1 MHNFLHSFVMFEFL
15 WWLGG
20 RFILNEQLH
29 NDNLQIYK
37 GNCTRY

>member
-1 MHNFLHSFVMFEFL
+1 M
-15 WWLGG
+15 
-20 RFILNEQLH
+20 LNEQLH